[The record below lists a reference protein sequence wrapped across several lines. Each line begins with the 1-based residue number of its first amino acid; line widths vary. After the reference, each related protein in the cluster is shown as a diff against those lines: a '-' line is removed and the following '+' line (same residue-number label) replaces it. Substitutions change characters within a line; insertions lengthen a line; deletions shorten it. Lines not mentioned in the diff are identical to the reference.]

1 MPDPSE
7 PAGDNA
13 NDSAPE
19 NGAELR
25 PPFRPASYDP
35 VSLRHI
41 DWRAAFPFVNVFR
54 GFRIAAHPSKLV
66 LAVAAVLLL
75 YFGGRVMDFAWST
88 AGQRAVPGEAR
99 AFERFISDQQN
110 RGISFEL
117 ARRAEQA
124 ALLDR
129 YDALRTQAA
138 YAANRERID
147 GMGESEVES
156 YLVRERDRLVRAAQG
171 ESDRLERQRQVR
183 EAYDW
188 TASEWNWVT
197 EVNGRGIFAE
207 FYDYEAGRFNDAL
220 GAIVNVDPRGLWS
233 ALRGAL
239 FAGPLWGFSQHPIYF
254 TIFFLWMLVLGAVF
268 GGAISRIAAVEV
280 ARDEKISF
288 RSALRFSSAKFVS
301 FVSAPLI
308 PLLIVIVLAL
318 LIALPGLLANV
329 PWGVGDIAAIIIGAA
344 FFLALLVGFIITL
357 VLVGLAG
364 GFSLMYP
371 TIAAEGTDSFD
382 AISRS
387 FSYLYARP
395 WRLGGYAL
403 MGLLYGAITYLFVR
417 LFAWLVLASSHAA
430 VGLLMWRDVAG
441 QPDTLHAI
449 WPPPPTYSNLSYDIP
464 FINLSGM
471 QSIAAVLLSLW
482 VYLMVALVA
491 AYAVSLYYSI
501 STIIYFLMRREVD
514 ATELDDVYLDPHDEE
529 MGGYSDVPEADTQAP
544 IDPEEPAEAKSE

>member
-1 MPDPSE
+1 MPDSTE
-7 PAGDNA
+7 PAGET
-13 NDSAPE
+13 STESVPE
-19 NGAELR
+19 TGTDLR

-35 VSLRHI
+35 VSLRHV

-66 LAVAAVLLL
+66 LALAGVLLL
-75 YFGGRVMDFAWST
+75 YLGGRVLDFAWST
-88 AGQRAVPGEAR
+88 TGQRAVPGETR
-99 AFERFISDQQN
+99 AFERFVSDPHN
-110 RGISFEL
+110 RGASFEVE
-117 ARRAEQA
+117 RRRFRLE
-124 ALLDR
+124 
-129 YDALRTQAA
+129 LREEYRILRVATADDE
-138 YAANRERID
+138 NLETEERIT
-147 GMGESEVES
+147 EQQVKA
-156 YLVRERDRLVRAAQG
+156 YLERRRDRDVRAAQG
-171 ESDRLERQRQVR
+171 EADQLERQRRVR
-183 EAYDW
+183 EAYDDAARDW
-188 TASEWNWVT
+188 TWVSQ
-197 EVNGRGIFAE
+197 VDGHGVFAE
-207 FYDYEAGRFNDAL
+207 FYDYEASRFNDAL
-220 GAIVNVDPRGLWS
+220 AAIVNVDARGLWG

-239 FAGPLWGFSQHPIYF
+239 FVGPLWGFSQYPIYF
-254 TIFFLWMLVLGAVF
+254 TIFFLWMLVLAAVF

-288 RSALRFSSAKFVS
+288 RSALRFSTAKFVS

-308 PLLIVIVLAL
+308 PLLIILVLSL
-318 LIALPGLLANV
+318 LIGLPGLLANV
-329 PWGVGDIAAIIIGAA
+329 PWGIGDFAAIIIGAA

-395 WRLGGYAL
+395 WRLGSYAL
-403 MGLLYGAITYLFVR
+403 AGLVYGSITYLFVR

-441 QPDTLHAI
+441 QPDTMHAI

-471 QSIAAVLLSLW
+471 QSIAAVLLSFW

-544 IDPEEPAEAKSE
+544 IDPEEPAEEKPE